1 MWRRSI
7 LELSSR
13 QSVGKTPR
21 QISPQV
27 QCWHTPPCISTRREL
42 SSAPKQNLK
51 PQPTN
56 VPPKSG
62 NSFPKVVFGSVV
74 IGAAV
79 LAAYQTG
86 YLDQLTG
93 GIEQNRSVESTKTVQ
108 KSDSDNVEPLVVQ
121 KFDSPNGEETEKS
134 NGVREET
141 ESASPIV
148 ESTEQKVETDAHLPH
163 LEASGEEQD
172 GSQFQDSSRIVPHD
186 KTEEENLPEFR
197 QSVSQV
203 EDKNL
208 ESRKSTDENL
218 NMQSAESSTRDGP
231 LDEVQTT
238 PISSET
244 DVAPVQI
251 DIRIPRQEDTI
262 AEEKPK
268 ELNNTSEAIEEP
280 SSLLEAYHL
289 KDEAG
294 MTTLDGGSKDETNK
308 FYKETE
314 ALIAEIEELNDGYIS
329 KDGKLVID
337 FLQAIHA
344 AEKRQAE
351 LDYRVFADEKRAL
364 KEKMEKELRDARV
377 RELMHAEEAAIL
389 DKELKRERTK
399 AAAALKSLQ
408 EKLEEKFQKEL
419 EQKENEEELKLRKLQ
434 DMAKAEL
441 AAAIASEKAAQIE
454 KMAEANLHINA
465 LCMAFYARSE
475 ETRQSHSA
483 QKLAL
488 GALAL
493 EDALS
498 RGLPIKAEIEA
509 LRVDL
514 QGIDKDSNLEL
525 ILSSIPKEILNH
537 GSDTLLQMIQKFD
550 ALKAPLRHLSL
561 IPPGGGGVLVHSLA
575 RVASLI
581 KVKEADQSGN
591 GIESI
596 INRVESY
603 LAEGN
608 LAEAAHS
615 LEEGVKGTKA
625 EEVVHDWVRQA
636 RNRAITE
643 QALTLLQL
651 YASSISLS

>member
-7 LELSSR
+7 LKLSSR
-13 QSVGKTPR
+13 QSGGRTPR
-21 QISPQV
+21 QSSPQV
-27 QCWHTPPCISTRREL
+27 QCWHTPQCISKIREF

-56 VPPKSG
+56 VPPNSG
-62 NSFPKVVFGSVV
+62 NSIPKVVFGSVV

-79 LAAYQTG
+79 FAAYQAG
-86 YLDQLTG
+86 YLDQRTVD
-93 GIEQNRSVESTKTVQ
+93 IEQNSSVESTKTVQ
-108 KSDSDNVEPLVVQ
+108 KSDSDNVQPLVVQ
-121 KFDSPNGEETEKS
+121 KFDLPSSEETEKS
-134 NGVREET
+134 NSVREET
-141 ESASPIV
+141 ESSNPIV
-148 ESTEQKVETDAHLPH
+148 ESTEQKVETDTHLPH
-163 LEASGEEQD
+163 LEDWGKEKDD
-172 GSQFQDSSRIVPHD
+172 GQFEDSSRTLPHE
-186 KTEEENLPEFR
+186 KIEEENLPEFT
-197 QSVSQV
+197 QSGSQV
-203 EDKNL
+203 EDENL
-208 ESRKSTDENL
+208 GSKISTDENL
-218 NMQSAESSTRDGP
+218 NMQSAESCTRDWP
-231 LDEVQTT
+231 HDEVQTS
-238 PISSET
+238 PISSKT
-244 DVAPVQI
+244 DAEPAQI
-251 DIRIPRQEDTI
+251 DIRIPPQEDTV
-262 AEEKPK
+262 AEEKLK
-268 ELNNTSEAIEEP
+268 ELNDTSEDTGEP

-289 KDEAG
+289 KGEAG
-294 MTTLDGGSKDETNK
+294 MTSLGGGSKDGTDK
-308 FYKETE
+308 FYKGTE
-314 ALIAEIEELNDGYIS
+314 ALIAEIEELNDGFIS

-337 FLQAIHA
+337 FLEAIHA

-351 LDYRVFADEKRAL
+351 LDYRRFADEKTAL
-364 KEKMEKELRDARV
+364 WNKMDEALRDARV
-377 RELMHAEEAAIL
+377 REFMHAEKAAML
-389 DKELKRERTK
+389 DKELKREKTK
-399 AAAALKSLQ
+399 AAAALMSLQ
-408 EKLEEKFQKEL
+408 ENLEDKFQKEL
-419 EQKENEEELKLRKLQ
+419 EQKENELESKLRKLQ
-434 DMAKAEL
+434 DLAKAEL

-475 ETRQSHSA
+475 EARQSHSA

-498 RGLPIKAEIEA
+498 RGLPIQAEIKA
-509 LRVDL
+509 LRVNL

-537 GSDTLLQMIQKFD
+537 GSDTLLQMTQKFD
-550 ALKAPLRHLSL
+550 ALKAPLRHLSF
-561 IPPGGGGVLVHSLA
+561 IPPGGGGILAHSLA
-575 RVASLI
+575 RVASWI
-581 KVKEADQSGN
+581 KVKEADQSGT

-596 INRVESY
+596 INRVESC

-651 YASSISLS
+651 YASSISLT

>member
-1 MWRRSI
+1 MQ
-7 LELSSR
+7 LFLL
-13 QSVGKTPR
+13 
-21 QISPQV
+21 QV
-27 QCWHTPPCISTRREL
+27 QCWHTVPCISTRREF

-51 PQPTN
+51 PQLTN

-79 LAAYQTG
+79 FAAYQTG

-93 GIEQNRSVESTKTVQ
+93 GTEQNHSVESTKTVQ
-108 KSDSDNVEPLVVQ
+108 KSDSDNVHPLVVQ
-121 KFDSPNGEETEKS
+121 KFDSPSGEETEKPDS
-134 NGVREET
+134 VGKET
-141 ESASPIV
+141 ESSNPIV
-148 ESTEQKVETDAHLPH
+148 ESTEHKVETDAHLPH

-172 GSQFQDSSRIVPHD
+172 GIQFQDSSRIVPHE

-203 EDKNL
+203 ENENL
-208 ESRKSTDENL
+208 ESKTSTDENL
-218 NMQSAESSTRDGP
+218 NMQSAESSTRDG
-231 LDEVQTT
+231 LHDEVQTT
-238 PISSET
+238 PISSKT
-244 DVAPVQI
+244 DAAPIGI
-251 DIRIPRQEDTI
+251 DIRIPPQEDTF
-262 AEEKPK
+262 AEEKLK

-294 MTTLDGGSKDETNK
+294 MTSLGGGSKDETNK
-308 FYKETE
+308 FVKETE

-419 EQKENEEELKLRKLQ
+419 EQKENEVESKLRKLQ

-441 AAAIASEKAAQIE
+441 AAAIASEKAAQME

-475 ETRQSHSA
+475 EARQSHSA

-498 RGLPIKAEIEA
+498 RGLPIQAEIEA
-509 LRVDL
+509 LRVNL
-514 QGIDKDSNLEL
+514 QGIDKDLNLEL

-537 GSDTLLQMIQKFD
+537 GSDTLLQMTQKFD

-561 IPPGGGGVLVHSLA
+561 IPPGGGGILAHSLA
-575 RVASLI
+575 RVASWI

-651 YASSISLS
+651 YASSISLT